1 MLLRKIHIVRQNM
14 SSIFAGFGNI
24 FNEINITV
32 LVPFFTVKF
41 LCNDV
46 LLTTYEACSTRK
58 FSFTKWCTLF
68 FFSELTCH
76 FQNYQCT
83 KTQKASPKTSI
94 KLEEML

>member
-1 MLLRKIHIVRQNM
+1 M

-46 LLTTYEACSTRK
+46 ILITYEACSTCK
-58 FSFTKWCTLF
+58 FSFTNGRAMLVYAIF
-68 FFSELTCH
+68 FFL
-76 FQNYQCT
+76 N
-83 KTQKASPKTSI
+83 
-94 KLEEML
+94 